1 MRITREK
8 EIEIAKAIG
17 KNVYNDCLKQGFS
30 VKEAR
35 LWAKVFKEAFLPNSD
50 VYIKLRFARN

>member
-1 MRITREK
+1 MKNARKK
-8 EIEIAKAIG
+8 EIEIARAIG
-17 KNVYNDCLKQGFS
+17 KNVYNNCLTQGFS

-50 VYIKLRFARN
+50 VYVKLRFARN